1 MAIEEKV
8 NHNSLVLEKLS
19 FGTHLCYL
27 YDNKSDLL
35 DILVPF
41 FKLGLENNESC
52 LWVISKDLNK
62 KEVMES
68 LRKEVKN
75 LDSYLS
81 KGQLKL
87 FENDEWYRDSGAFV
101 AKDVINEWLKHL
113 NNALKKGFKG
123 LRLTG
128 DIGLLDMKEL
138 ESFIEYEIQVNSIFE
153 IEKIVAVCSY
163 KVGNYNKF
171 QLLDIASSHQFVLTK
186 TLGDLKIIT
195 NASRSLAIRENEI
208 IKGKLQKLQNIE
220 NLGLLSQGLFHD
232 FKNFLA
238 IIKGNAELAQ
248 MNLESGENLSRFLQ
262 EICDSVTNATEII
275 QEISK
280 YGVSS
285 GTKKKTSDVN
295 KIITRLMELLRHTL
309 GSNITVEQDL
319 SSNLN
324 EIEIDSRKLTQI
336 LINLVLNA
344 RDAMPEGGTIT
355 IKTKNHLIAK
365 NLELDRFSLKGGK
378 YVTISIK
385 DTGIGMDKEIQKRLF
400 DPFFTTKGSEDG
412 TGLGLPMV
420 EHYILQSNGAI
431 TVKSQPHKGSC
442 FTIYLPASKKYKT

>member
-1 MAIEEKV
+1 MAIEKKV
-8 NHNSLVLEKLS
+8 NHSSLILEKLL
-19 FGTHLCYL
+19 FGNHFCYL

-35 DILVPF
+35 DVLVPY

-52 LWVISKDLNK
+52 LWVISKDLSK

-75 LDSYLS
+75 LDSYFN

-87 FENDEWYRDSGAFV
+87 FENDEWYRDSDAFI

-128 DIGLLDMKEL
+128 DIRLLDMKEL

-153 IEKIVAVCSY
+153 LEKIIAVCTY
-163 KVGNYNKF
+163 KVGLYNKF

-186 TLGDLKIIT
+186 TLGDLKIIN
-195 NASRSLAIRENEI
+195 NASRNLAIKNTEI

-220 NLGLLSQGLFHD
+220 NLGLLSQGLIHD
-232 FKNFLA
+232 FNNFLA

-248 MNLESGENLSRFLQ
+248 MNLESGEKVSRFLQ
-262 EICDSVTNATEII
+262 EIRDSVNNASEII

-280 YGVSS
+280 FGVSKS
-285 GTKKKTSDVN
+285 TNKKTTDVN
-295 KIITRLMELLRHTL
+295 KNITRLMELLRHTL
-309 GSNITVEQDL
+309 GSNIMIEQDL

-324 EIEIDSRKLTQI
+324 KIEIDSRILTQI
-336 LINLVLNA
+336 LINLFLNA
-344 RDAMPEGGTIT
+344 RDAMSEGGTIT
-355 IKTKNHLIAK
+355 IKTKNHLIAN
-365 NLELDRFSLKGGK
+365 NLELDRFSLKAGK
-378 YVTISIK
+378 CIAISIK
-385 DTGIGMDKEIQKRLF
+385 DTGIGMDEEIQKRIF
-400 DPFFTTKGSEDG
+400 DPFFTTKSSEDG

-420 EHYILQSNGAI
+420 EHYLQQSNGAV
-431 TVKSQPHKGSC
+431 TVKSQPHEGSR
-442 FTIYLPASKKYKT
+442 FTIYLPVSEK